1 MEAFETT
8 SVTWTVDMSKW
19 VGIIDNGLEKIERLL
34 AAMLYLLLIGII
46 SVTVIAR
53 NLFHFSLHRLLEL
66 APTVVLWLA
75 LVGATL
81 ALKHHRHIKIELL
94 LRLLPKRTRLAAMV
108 LTNLFAM
115 TVTALLAWV
124 AVPFVLNEAA
134 LFGRWGWVAVCFPV
148 FFTIA
153 FIRFFFD
160 LLGIVQTG
168 KDPGA

>member
-1 MEAFETT
+1 MA
-8 SVTWTVDMSKW
+8 DLLKW
-19 VGIIDNGLEKIERLL
+19 VVILDNGLEKIERFM
-34 AAMLYLLLIGII
+34 AAMLYLLLIGMI
-46 SVTVIAR
+46 SVTIIGR
-53 NLFHFSLHRLLEL
+53 NLFHFSSHRLLEL

-94 LRLLPKRTRLAAMV
+94 LRLLPKKTRQAAMV

-115 TVTALLAWV
+115 IISALLAWA

-148 FFTIA
+148 FFGIA
-153 FIRFFFD
+153 FLRFSLELFGLMHGEKD
-160 LLGIVQTG
+160 L
-168 KDPGA
+168 DA

>member
-1 MEAFETT
+1 
-8 SVTWTVDMSKW
+8 
-19 VGIIDNGLEKIERLL
+19 
-34 AAMLYLLLIGII
+34 
-46 SVTVIAR
+46 
-53 NLFHFSLHRLLEL
+53 LLEL

-94 LRLLPKRTRLAAMV
+94 LRLLPKQTRLTAMV

-124 AVPFVLNEAA
+124 AVPFVLNEVA

-148 FFTIA
+148 FFGVA
-153 FIRFFFD
+153 FLRFFLD
-160 LLGIVQTG
+160 LLGLIREEWDLG
-168 KDPGA
+168 E